1 MIQIREMQVRDTDAV
16 AEIERQIFFTA
27 VEQTGIFRC
36 SQPW

>member
-1 MIQIREMQVRDTDAV
+1 MIQIREMQVRDTNAV
-16 AEIERQIFFTA
+16 AEITADIFTA

>member
-16 AEIERQIFFTA
+16 AEIERQITA